1 MEKLVFFISAGI
13 TILTIISLACVP
25 LVLHMRHKQRMCKY
39 MSKIRKAFDGVSLNE
54 KERLLLQAYFE
65 AMECIGLQDEVT
77 ADWEKSND
85 EKLQKTLDALRAIRE

>member
-1 MEKLVFFISAGI
+1 MEKLVFFIFAGI
-13 TILTIISLACVP
+13 SLLTIISLACVP
-25 LVLHMRHKQRMCKY
+25 VVLHIRHKQRMRKY
-39 MSKIRKAFDGVSLNE
+39 ISKIRETFDGVSLNE

-65 AMECIGLQDEVT
+65 AMECIGLQDDVT